1 MRFRL
6 TLAYDGGNYCGW
18 QLQPD
23 KDSIQGRVEAALA
36 AIFGIS
42 IRIYA
47 AGRTDA
53 GVHAR
58 GQVAA
63 FDAPRPFD
71 GADLMRA
78 LNATLPRDIAVIEA
92 QSATDDFDPRR
103 DACSRIYEYRIL
115 NRARR
120 SAFDYRYAWRVALPL
135 ELDVMN
141 KAATRFLGEHDFAAF
156 RSLGSEEP
164 TTVRRVIRSEWRR
177 DGERLVYHVEAT
189 AFLRHMVRTMV
200 GAMVAVG
207 NGKLPSEHIDALIEG
222 RDRGLAPAAVPAHGL
237 FLVAVRYL
245 K

>member
-36 AIFGIS
+36 GIFGTPV
-42 IRIYA
+42 RVYA

-58 GQVAA
+58 GQVAS
-63 FDAPRPFD
+63 FDAPRPFEA
-71 GADLMRA
+71 ADLLRA
-78 LNATLPRDIAVIEA
+78 LNAILPRDIAVIE
-92 QSATDDFDPRR
+92 TIPVDDDFDPRR
-103 DACSRIYEYRIL
+103 DARSRIYEYRIL
-115 NRARR
+115 NRGRR
-120 SAFDYRYAWRVALPL
+120 SAFDYRYAWRVGLPL
-135 ELDVMN
+135 EIELMN
-141 KAATRFLGEHDFAAF
+141 AAATRFIGEHDFAAF

-164 TTVRRVIRSEWRR
+164 TTVRRVIVSEWRC
-177 DGERLVYHVEAT
+177 DGGRLVYRVEAT

-207 NGKLPSEHIDALIEG
+207 NGKLTPEHIDALIEG

-237 FLVAVRYL
+237 FLVAVRY
-245 K
+245 